1 MKEESTLGFKPTPLN
16 CFPIFEY
23 FSDCLLRRFMTKNLW
38 IRFLSALVK
47 RVFVS
52 RANVEASDRFKN
64 IRFSRGSCYVSE
76 EVKHGEFG
84 FRLKPRRSAAVA
96 GVFSQ
101 NVRFCQLPV
110 TRLLGLVA
118 QSGTFASW
126 VCTVFWTQCR
136 ETLRKPWLQVEN
148 VIASTVLIFMLF
160 EAIFILVFVCSWWKR
175 WEDLRTSW
183 IPLWE

>member
-118 QSGTFASW
+118 QSGTFAS
-126 VCTVFWTQCR
+126 
-136 ETLRKPWLQVEN
+136 
-148 VIASTVLIFMLF
+148 
-160 EAIFILVFVCSWWKR
+160 
-175 WEDLRTSW
+175 
-183 IPLWE
+183 